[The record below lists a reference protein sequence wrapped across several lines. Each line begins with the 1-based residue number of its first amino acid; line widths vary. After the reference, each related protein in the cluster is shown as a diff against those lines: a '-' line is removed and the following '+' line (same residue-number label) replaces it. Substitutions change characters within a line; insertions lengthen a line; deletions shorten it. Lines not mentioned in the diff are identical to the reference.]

1 MGLVDTLADALA
13 KEALEAVE
21 KTGDEKLVDNLS
33 EVIGAS
39 SPTMR
44 EAFLTA
50 IRIRRAERRARKFL
64 AEFLAQD
71 RKASIGNSDPD

>member
-33 EVIGAS
+33 
-39 SPTMR
+39 
-44 EAFLTA
+44 
-50 IRIRRAERRARKFL
+50 
-64 AEFLAQD
+64 
-71 RKASIGNSDPD
+71 